1 MRIIILRRQTKMEA
15 TIKEAVAVLEEHN
28 IQSIAHCSIDGVH
41 EYSLN
46 IHKLRSMDP
55 NKVLTIYQLEPHGL
69 LAEDVFGKV
78 RKAGKS
84 ALYQVRK

>member
-1 MRIIILRRQTKMEA
+1 MEVTA
-15 TIKEAVAVLEEHN
+15 TEAIEALEEHN
-28 IQSIAHCSIDGVH
+28 IQSIAHCEIDGVH

-46 IHKLRSMDP
+46 IDKLRKM
-55 NKVLTIYQLEPHGL
+55 NKEQPLTIYRLETHGL
-69 LAEDVFGKV
+69 TTEDVFGRV